1 MKKSAN
7 VVIYIFYFFINKS
20 AVYTDVFNC
29 RNFFH
34 PSLGSRRLACHA
46 YGSKPYDRFIAN
58 AMLMLSKKEKGIL
71 SDEVVLIEFTI

>member
-1 MKKSAN
+1 VEKSPN
-7 VVIYIFYFFINKS
+7 IVICIFYYLSIS
-20 AVYTDVFNC
+20 QQYTDVFNC